1 MGISNI
7 SNALYIPSMTEST
20 YCEYCQIVARDKTD
34 FMRHL
39 SSKKHIQIYQDAM
52 RRRRMRMDIENRVY
66 PISSSKYFCEY
77 CIYGT
82 ENKFNYEKH
91 LKSVKHQKEKEN
103 QHSNVYSEKRCTG
116 ASELQNSHTDDPC
129 NTNVLHVG
137 HAVQEESSEPPP
149 SSSDVTE
156 TSCLGFPIDTSLVM
170 KLLLE
175 NQKLHAQLIEKDNL
189 LEKMMLEQKED
200 IQKIIEKIS
209 NLKIEHSYTT
219 NHITYHQTNIQ
230 VFLSEKCKN
239 AVNMTEFLNSLAY
252 SFESLEYV
260 GKHGYVNGIL
270 KLIADRLNQMGIYE
284 RPFHCIDLKR
294 EVLYIKDDNLWEKDT
309 PEIGK
314 LKKMVNH
321 VGDRNMKLI
330 YKWQIEHPEIEQID
344 SSACDFYFQMIR
356 ESSNIGKKGE
366 RNDMKI
372 VSKIC
377 EIVHVKQDNLL

>member
-1 MGISNI
+1 MGIPNRL
-7 SNALYIPSMTEST
+7 NAHMTEST
-20 YCEYCQIVARDKTD
+20 YCEYCRIVARDKTD

-39 SSKKHIQIYQDAM
+39 SSKKHRLIIYHRQ
-52 RRRRMRMDIENRVY
+52 RRRGSGSVNGGGEREIET
-66 PISSSKYFCEY
+66 SSTKYFCDY
-77 CIYGT
+77 CMYGT

-91 LKSVKHQKEKEN
+91 LKSVKHQKEIDIATERETEFAEKEMDL
-103 QHSNVYSEKRCTG
+103 SNDRDRDRD
-116 ASELQNSHTDDPC
+116 HRD
-129 NTNVLHVG
+129 
-137 HAVQEESSEPPP
+137 ESIANA
-149 SSSDVTE
+149 E
-156 TSCLGFPIDTSLVM
+156 TSSLGFPILDTSFIM

-230 VFLSEKCKN
+230 LFLSEKCKN
-239 AVNMTEFLNSLAY
+239 AVNMTEFMNSLAY

-270 KLIADRLNQMGIYE
+270 KLITDRLNQMGIYE
-284 RPFHCIDLKR
+284 RPIHCIDLKR
-294 EVLYIKDDNLWEKDT
+294 EVLYIKEDNLWEKDT

-314 LKKMVNH
+314 LKRMVNH

-330 YKWQIEHPEIEQID
+330 HKWQIEHPEIEQID
-344 SSACDFYFQMIR
+344 SPACDFYFQMIR
-356 ESSNIGKKGE
+356 ESSNIGIKGE

-372 VSKIC
+372 ASKLC
-377 EIVHVKQDNLL
+377 EIVHVKQDNLLRI